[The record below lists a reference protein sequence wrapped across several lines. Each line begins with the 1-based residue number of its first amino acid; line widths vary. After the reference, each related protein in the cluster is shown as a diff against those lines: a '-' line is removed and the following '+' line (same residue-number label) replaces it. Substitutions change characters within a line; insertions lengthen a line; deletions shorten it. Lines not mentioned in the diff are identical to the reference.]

1 MKKESF
7 NKDWLFVSKKSGI
20 KKRVTLPHDAMQGE
34 ERRADCE
41 SRKRRAYYRRRV

>member
-7 NKDWLFVSKKSGI
+7 NKDWLFVSKKSEI

-41 SRKRRAYYRRRV
+41 SGSAGA